1 MIVVTGASGRV
12 GGLVA
17 AELARRGIP
26 LRAVTRDAGRVPDLG
41 GAEIALTGYDR
52 PDTLADALEPGD
64 RVFMVSMHEPPDRRL
79 PLHRAFVD
87 VATKQQVERIVYLS
101 FLGADPSAAFVHA
114 RSHGE
119 TEAMLARSGIPFT
132 AVRNGMYA
140 DEIATWFDAEGRITG
155 PGGDGAVSL
164 TYRPELAEA
173 IVELLIDPTHD
184 ERSVVTVTCP
194 EALTLSQLAAVA
206 TDVTGDQYR
215 YEPLDREEW
224 IAYRRAVGRPAW
236 SIEAG
241 ITYYDSVARGEA
253 GIVGDDYRA
262 LTGKDPMTIREIIEL
277 HRDEMPLASQAV
289 ATSLRGVK
297 G

>member
-1 MIVVTGASGRV
+1 MIVVTGVSGRV
-12 GGLVA
+12 GGRVA
-17 AELARRGIP
+17 AELARRGVP
-26 LRAVTRDAGRVPDLG
+26 FRAVTRDAGRVPDLG
-41 GAEIALTGYDR
+41 GTEIALTGYDR
-52 PDTLADALEPGD
+52 PDTLGDALEPGD

-79 PLHRAFVD
+79 PLHRGFVE
-87 VATKQQVERIVYLS
+87 VATQQQVGRIVYLS
-101 FLGADPSAAFVHA
+101 FLGADPDAAFLHA

-119 TEAMLARSGIPFT
+119 TEAMLADCGIPFT
-132 AVRNGMYA
+132 AARNGMYA

-173 IVELLIDPTHD
+173 IVELLVDPTHD
-184 ERSVVTVTCP
+184 DRSVVTVTGP
-194 EALTLSQLAAVA
+194 EALTLTELAAVA
-206 TDVTGDQYR
+206 TEVTGDEYR

-224 IAYRRAVGRPAW
+224 IAYRRTVGRPAW

-241 ITYYDSVARGEA
+241 ITYYDGVARHEA

-262 LTGKDPMTIREIIEL
+262 LTGKDPLTVREIIEL
-277 HRDEMPLASQAV
+277 HRDEMPLASRSV
-289 ATSLRGVK
+289 ATSPRCGK